1 MEPEKKPSAVVAG
14 IENKPCGCILTNYSD
29 GARTLNPCPP
39 CGLLDVAQS
48 LSRAAEALAAVSNRL
63 RQEQSRA
70 ATAAMASIIRG

>member
-1 MEPEKKPSAVVAG
+1 MESEKKSVVAG
-14 IENKPCGCILTNYSD
+14 IENKPCGCILTTYSD
-29 GARTLNPCPP
+29 GTRTLNPCPP

-70 ATAAMASIIRG
+70 ATAALASIIKG